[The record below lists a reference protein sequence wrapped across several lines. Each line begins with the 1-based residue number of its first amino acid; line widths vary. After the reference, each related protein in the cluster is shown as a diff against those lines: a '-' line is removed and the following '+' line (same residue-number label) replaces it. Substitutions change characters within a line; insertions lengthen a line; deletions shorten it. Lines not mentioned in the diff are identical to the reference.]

1 MAARVPLASSR
12 IDPLIELAGVAATFF
27 DPKSEQEM
35 AQSIWHLLTQHED
48 AVRQVERGKL
58 RAAAFTWKQSA
69 QRTLA
74 LFEEVGRKAAS
85 ERGL

>member
-1 MAARVPLASSR
+1 
-12 IDPLIELAGVAATFF
+12 
-27 DPKSEQEM
+27 
-35 AQSIWHLLTQHED
+35 
-48 AVRQVERGKL
+48 VERGKL

-69 QRTLA
+69 RRTLA